1 MNGDFCKVWKIL
13 KQTKTMKKNGVT
25 SWVESKE
32 LSKSTRTSYLI
43 ESIKLKTVVAQQ
55 PNESVEECSDITTQL
70 HR

>member
-1 MNGDFCKVWKIL
+1 
-13 KQTKTMKKNGVT
+13 MKKNGVT

-55 PNESVEECSDITTQL
+55 PNGSVEECSDITTKR